1 MNEKLQELKN
11 RLAVV
16 GDLHSSA
23 ALLGWDQQTYM
34 PPKGAPAR
42 AEQLATLER
51 LGHEHFT
58 DPAVGK
64 LLDELADY
72 AAKLPYD
79 SDEAS
84 LIRVTRRDYDK
95 AKRLPAEYV
104 EELSRTTSIAFEA
117 WHQARKESNFKL
129 FQPHLE
135 KIVALKIREAN
146 YLGYQERVYDAL
158 LDEYE
163 PEVTTA
169 QVEAIFAPLKKDL
182 TALVAAIAKKPGK
195 ADDAVLHRKYDEKK
209 QWDFGI
215 EVIQRLGFDMQ
226 SGRQDKSVHP
236 FTTGFALN
244 DVRIT
249 TRVDKNFLSSMLFGS
264 IHETGHAL
272 YDMGF
277 RPELDRTPLGGG
289 ASLGVH
295 ESQSRMWENI
305 VGRSRGF
312 WKFWFPRLRKVFPR
326 QLDDQTLNSFYR
338 AINKVSPSF
347 IRVEADEVTYSLH
360 IMLRFELE
368 NMLIEGKLKPADV
381 PEAWNAKMKEYLG
394 IVPPNDALGCLQD
407 VHWSYGSIG
416 YFSTYSLGSMFAVQL
431 WEKAL
436 KDHPTLPAEIEKG
449 EFGTLL
455 KWLRSN
461 VHTHGRKF
469 TLDELA
475 RKVTGEPLQSKS
487 YVAYLKKK
495 FGDIYGV

>member
-72 AAKLPYD
+72 AANLPYD

-163 PEVTTA
+163 
-169 QVEAIFAPLKKDL
+169 
-182 TALVAAIAKKPGK
+182 
-195 ADDAVLHRKYDEKK
+195 
-209 QWDFGI
+209 
-215 EVIQRLGFDMQ
+215 
-226 SGRQDKSVHP
+226 
-236 FTTGFALN
+236 
-244 DVRIT
+244 
-249 TRVDKNFLSSMLFGS
+249 
-264 IHETGHAL
+264 
-272 YDMGF
+272 
-277 RPELDRTPLGGG
+277 
-289 ASLGVH
+289 
-295 ESQSRMWENI
+295 
-305 VGRSRGF
+305 
-312 WKFWFPRLRKVFPR
+312 
-326 QLDDQTLNSFYR
+326 
-338 AINKVSPSF
+338 
-347 IRVEADEVTYSLH
+347 
-360 IMLRFELE
+360 
-368 NMLIEGKLKPADV
+368 
-381 PEAWNAKMKEYLG
+381 
-394 IVPPNDALGCLQD
+394 
-407 VHWSYGSIG
+407 
-416 YFSTYSLGSMFAVQL
+416 
-431 WEKAL
+431 
-436 KDHPTLPAEIEKG
+436 
-449 EFGTLL
+449 
-455 KWLRSN
+455 
-461 VHTHGRKF
+461 
-469 TLDELA
+469 
-475 RKVTGEPLQSKS
+475 
-487 YVAYLKKK
+487 
-495 FGDIYGV
+495 